1 MHFDFSNHPDFL
13 VALTVVFAVSLV
25 LSFGFLSAMLQRE
38 SVKRDLLDRGCE
50 PLRIWWMPLSLRGTS
65 KSRACFHV
73 RYRDESG
80 CMHKASCCVYV
91 DLMDNPFFGD
101 RRVRWY
107 EDKMK
112 GEP

>member
-1 MHFDFSNHPDFL
+1 MHPDFSHHPGFL

-25 LSFGFLSAMLQRE
+25 LSFSFLSALLQRE
-38 SVKRDLLDRGCE
+38 AVKRDLLDRGCE
-50 PLRIWWMPLSLRGTS
+50 PLRIWWMPFSLGGTS
-65 KSRACFHV
+65 KSKACFQV

-80 CMHKASCCVYV
+80 CLHQASCCVYV
-91 DLMDNPFFGD
+91 DLMDNPLFGD